1 MFRPWVSKLQNSLT
15 NVDHLQNETY
25 EDNLD
30 DFTLYLS
37 DVSYNL
43 IINHNFGQKPTLLV
57 LE

>member
-43 IINHNFGQKPTLLV
+43 IINHNFGQKSTLLV